1 MTNPSFNSFDGQP
14 SNHAPV
20 SKVKWIVQL
29 VVSILCFFNIITI
42 VLAILGLVK
51 ADTDLAQANKFYKWG
66 WIAYIIWAVIV
77 IGIYVI
83 LFATGAFTATFE
95 TY

>member
-1 MTNPSFNSFDGQP
+1 MTSQNFNP
-14 SNHAPV
+14 APAGGPASV
-20 SKVKWIVQL
+20 PKTKWIVQL

-51 ADTDLAQANKFYKWG
+51 ADTDLATANTFYKWG
-66 WIAYIIWAVIV
+66 WIVYIIWAVIV
-77 IGIYVI
+77 IGVNII
-83 LFATGAFTATFE
+83 LAATGFWTASFQ